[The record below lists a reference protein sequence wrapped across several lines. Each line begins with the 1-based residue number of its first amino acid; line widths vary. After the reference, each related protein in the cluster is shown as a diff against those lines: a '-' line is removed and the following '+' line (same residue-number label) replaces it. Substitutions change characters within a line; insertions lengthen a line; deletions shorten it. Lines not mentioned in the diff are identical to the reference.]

1 MSRGSHCDV
10 CTPLCVWWER
20 GEGKGSG
27 TLGQVKFRV
36 FSDPK
41 VIAVVAA
48 TVVDHYHN
56 SDSDLA
62 CV

>member
-1 MSRGSHCDV
+1 MIAIVMYAH
-10 CTPLCVWWER
+10 LCVCGER
-20 GEGKGSG
+20 GDGKGGG
-27 TLGQVKFRV
+27 TLGQVKCRV

-48 TVVDHYHN
+48 TVIDHYHN

>member
-1 MSRGSHCDV
+1 MPSGSHCDV

-20 GEGKGSG
+20 GEGKGGG
-27 TLGQVKFRV
+27 TLGKVKCRV

-48 TVVDHYHN
+48 TVTVTLPV
-56 SDSDLA
+56 SKIEGGI
-62 CV
+62 